1 MSCHMLW
8 TSSQLCPRVPL
19 PDSACVGPSGQAGFE
34 LRKGENSRLYIKVAL
49 GPFWVLAPTD
59 TED

>member
-19 PDSACVGPSGQAGFE
+19 PDSALCRAFRMGWIRTQKG
-34 LRKGENSRLYIKVAL
+34 RKQQIVYQSSSRSSL
-49 GPFWVLAPTD
+49 GPGSH
-59 TED
+59 